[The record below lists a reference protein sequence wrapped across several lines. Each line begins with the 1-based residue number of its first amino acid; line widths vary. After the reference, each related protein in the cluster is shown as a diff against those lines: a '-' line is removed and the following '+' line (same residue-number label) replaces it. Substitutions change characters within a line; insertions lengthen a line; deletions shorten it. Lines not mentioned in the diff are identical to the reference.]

1 MPPASDSPN
10 PLHGARVRL
19 RQWTDAELAPFA
31 AMNAD
36 PEVRRH
42 IGAHLSGDERDA
54 TGQRIRAHLDSHGF
68 GRWALDV
75 PGLGFD
81 GFVGISPKVPF
92 ELSVAGIAAQPHEI
106 GWRLAKAA
114 WGHGDATEA
123 ATLALRDGFKTLGL
137 PQIVS
142 FTAVTNTASPA
153 VMQRIGLVRRAEFD
167 HPRLAEGQPLRRHVL
182 YTQDAPFAGAQ
193 PS

>member
-10 PLHGARVRL
+10 PLQGARARL
-19 RQWTDAELAPFA
+19 RHWPDSELAPFA

-36 PEVRRH
+36 ADVMRH
-42 IGAHLSGDERDA
+42 LGAHLSGDERDA

-68 GRWALDV
+68 GLRVLDA
-75 PGLGFD
+75 PGLGFA
-81 GFVGISPKVPF
+81 GFVGINPQVPF
-92 ELSVAGIAAQPHEI
+92 ELPLAGIAAQPHET

-114 WGHGDATEA
+114 WGHGDAAEA
-123 ATLALRDGFKTLGL
+123 ATLALRHGFKTLRL

-153 VMQRIGLVRRAEFD
+153 VMQRIGLVRPAEFD

-182 YTQDAPFAGAQ
+182 YAQDAPFAGAQ